1 MRNFSKI
8 SWILSDETFKRANNK
23 TFHLKCSLA
32 YWYIVHTDM
41 RPFFSRTFQ
50 GQITFDCFT
59 YASRSLS
66 AISAR
71 SRPYLRRQLCGPTI
85 DTMLFTCLLS
95 MHSSSL
101 SIEGHVHF
109 LFYKHWPSTLLT
121 RWHHKIPCARDDSPE
136 GSQGLLRYMY
146 RIPGRHGSQGT
157 SSNIT
162 EIHQKLPHE
171 LETVSRDVSRTKLSC
186 GDFKVFCAQNNVA
199 LRKFYLFKDLWIR
212 FKDYWGEFK
221 DFLRTWANFSIFKD
235 FSRGWCFFKDYWR
248 PVRTT

>member
-1 MRNFSKI
+1 MQ
-8 SWILSDETFKRANNK
+8 LSLLVHCSYRHETFLFK
-23 TFHLKCSLA
+23 
-32 YWYIVHTDM
+32 D
-41 RPFFSRTFQ
+41 FSRTNHIFSR
-50 GQITFDCFT
+50 TCFLLNFDCFT

-199 LRKFYLFKDLWIR
+199 LRKFYLFKDL
-212 FKDYWGEFK
+212 
-221 DFLRTWANFSIFKD
+221 
-235 FSRGWCFFKDYWR
+235 
-248 PVRTT
+248 